1 MILFHHFNKSEHF
14 VGKMLVL
21 IGHIVLGF
29 EIFAPELIYLKAA
42 FVNIKTDIAF
52 FKKQSSGYCVCNNPN
67 SRGIAIK
74 YIFTQMPYVPVS
86 GSLKMPISGVRKVNR
101 MNSKAIAES
110 TAHASFGDLHGR

>member
-14 VGKMLVL
+14 VGGLLVL
-21 IGHIVLGF
+21 IGYVVVGLKML
-29 EIFAPELIYLKAA
+29 APKLIDLKAA
-42 FVNIKTDIAF
+42 FVHVKMNVAF

-101 MNSKAIAES
+101 MNSNAIAES
-110 TAHASFGDLHGR
+110 TPHASFGDLHRS